1 MIIKS
6 QSQIKDNENGLY
18 LVSTPIGNLK
28 DITLRAIETLKKST
42 YILCEDTRVSRIL
55 LDRYEIKSRLISNH
69 KFNESKNLNKIID
82 LIKSGETISLVSDA
96 GTPSISDPGSILV
109 NECIRN
115 GIKVT
120 PIPGP
125 SAVIS
130 ALISSGLSTSSFVF
144 EGFAP
149 KKKGQLETF
158 LKNLQYEMKTIILF
172 ESPRRI
178 ERLVQMIVKILG
190 PKKKVSLAKEL
201 TKKFERVVTDEAKEI
216 HELIKKDETL
226 KKGEIVIMIEGS
238 KEKQSILVEHERVL
252 FEEIKKLNGTKVA
265 SKIVSKISSKTSK
278 EIYSIFSESKN
289 DK

>member
-1 MIIKS
+1 MS
-6 QSQIKDNENGLY
+6 TLY
-18 LVSTPIGNLK
+18 LVSTPIGNKL
-28 DITLRAIETLKKST
+28 DISLRAQNVLSSVDV
-42 YILCEDTRVSRIL
+42 ILCEDT
-55 LDRYEIKSRLISNH
+55 K
-69 KFNESKNLNKIID
+69 
-82 LIKSGETISLVSDA
+82 KSGIFLKDLGIKNKLLSYHDHSNVSKVNYFLKLLKEGASLAIISDA
-96 GTPSISDPGSILV
+96 GTPLISDPGYELV
-109 NECIRN
+109 AKAIDEK
-115 GIKVT
+115 IKVT
-120 PIPGP
+120 SIPGP

-144 EGFAP
+144 EGYAP

-172 ESPRRI
+172 ESPKRI

-190 PKKKVSLAKEL
+190 PERKVSLAKEL
-201 TKKFERVVTDEAKEI
+201 TKKFERVITDEAKKI

-226 KKGEIVIMIEGS
+226 KKGEMVIVIEGS
-238 KEKQSILVEHERVL
+238 KEKQLILVEHEKVL
-252 FEEIKKLNGTKVA
+252 FEEIQKLNGTKVA